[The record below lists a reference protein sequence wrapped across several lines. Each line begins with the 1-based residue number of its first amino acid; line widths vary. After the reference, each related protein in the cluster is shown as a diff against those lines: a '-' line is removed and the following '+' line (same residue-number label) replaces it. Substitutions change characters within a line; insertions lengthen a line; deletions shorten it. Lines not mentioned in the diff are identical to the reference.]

1 MPKAFKFLIP
11 LKRHIS
17 IIAFLFFVLIDQ
29 SIKFLLIK
37 FNLYLLCNSGFSF
50 GIANFTKNKILF
62 LLPILIL
69 GFVFLLYRKENNR
82 LLRFAYLMIIAGGF
96 SNLIDRLVRGCVVDF
111 IYLGDILNLAIL
123 KNAFNFADILIF
135 LGIVIVIYK
144 MFIKNGE
151 K

>member
-1 MPKAFKFLIP
+1 
-11 LKRHIS
+11 
-17 IIAFLFFVLIDQ
+17 
-29 SIKFLLIK
+29 
-37 FNLYLLCNSGFSF
+37 
-50 GIANFTKNKILF
+50 
-62 LLPILIL
+62 
-69 GFVFLLYRKENNR
+69 
-82 LLRFAYLMIIAGGF
+82 MIIAGGF